1 MPSKRIIAFPPRP
14 AVLIKSQNC
23 LFIYLNKKQK
33 ERERKFGLLILISV
47 LSSRRPHAR
56 FGVRWN
62 KFAHT
67 RTRTFTHSH
76 VLTHT
81 QTHSH
86 ILTHSCAHTNIFTH
100 SHILTHT
107 LTHSHLLTLTHTHTN
122 IHTLTH
128 IQGEKLNL
136 VCKDGA
142 LSCIPVSVGDTT
154 VAAKQGR

>member
-1 MPSKRIIAFPPRP
+1 M
-14 AVLIKSQNC
+14 
-23 LFIYLNKKQK
+23 
-33 ERERKFGLLILISV
+33 

-56 FGVRWN
+56 FGVHWN

-76 VLTHT
+76 VHTHT
-81 QTHSH
+81 HTLTHSH
-86 ILTHSCAHTNIFTH
+86 ILTHSHAHTNILTH

-107 LTHSHLLTLTHTHTN
+107 LTHSHVLTLTHTHTD
-122 IHTLTH
+122 ITHTLTH

-142 LSCIPVSVGDTT
+142 LSCIPVSVGDST
-154 VAAKQGR
+154 VAAKQGRGGRSWTPAANSPPPVQLLL